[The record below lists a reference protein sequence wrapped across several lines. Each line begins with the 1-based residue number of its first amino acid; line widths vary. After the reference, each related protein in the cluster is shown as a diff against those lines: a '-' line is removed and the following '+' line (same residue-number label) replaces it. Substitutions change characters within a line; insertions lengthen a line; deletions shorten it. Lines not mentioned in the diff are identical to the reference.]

1 MTDQSFAGHFLV
13 ATPLIS
19 TPPFARSVILLLEHD
34 ETGAI
39 GVVLNSD
46 SGLALSEVLPEVAT
60 FVVDPPHVFV
70 GGPVSTETALGLARG
85 PVDSFLR
92 PAALG
97 SIGLVDPLDPPTG
110 VTALRIFAGYAG
122 WDPGQLEDELEE
134 MAWWVVLADVHAIFG
149 NPVDLWRD
157 TIRRAPGRVPLF
169 ETYTDNPSAN

>member
-1 MTDQSFAGHFLV
+1 MR
-13 ATPLIS
+13 
-19 TPPFARSVILLLEHD
+19 RSLA
-34 ETGAI
+34 TGAAPHA
-39 GVVLNSD
+39 GTLTSV
-46 SGLALSEVLPEVAT
+46 GTRET
-60 FVVDPPHVFV
+60 FP
-70 GGPVSTETALGLARG
+70 LGLARG